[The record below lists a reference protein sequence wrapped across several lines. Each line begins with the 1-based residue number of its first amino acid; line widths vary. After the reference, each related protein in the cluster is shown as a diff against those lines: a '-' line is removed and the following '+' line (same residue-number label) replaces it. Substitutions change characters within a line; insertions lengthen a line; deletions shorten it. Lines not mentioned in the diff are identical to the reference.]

1 MQSEE
6 PSGGDF
12 SAGSTNSREEILASL
27 HVRRLQALQ
36 SIFEIKES
44 DNNRRK
50 KAEQEFEKSEHEHS
64 SGRGCGH

>member
-1 MQSEE
+1 VPATQIQ
-6 PSGGDF
+6 G
-12 SAGSTNSREEILASL
+12 TKEILASL

-44 DNNRRK
+44 DNNRRE